1 MISLPKFTPS
11 RVINWHRQKTRSND
25 RNAHVSFICTIC
37 APYLAHA
44 QSFFSSV
51 LVDSFHEVKI
61 IRAKVDGNWSKGGR
75 GGERNGN
82 KWTELGLPQT
92 LPHHPHPPSLPPIYL
107 CLCLP
112 NRQLDWFCFF
122 LRKLQHHILSSNIWL
137 YINIVATV
145 FTTYTVQVFLI
156 QYNRK
161 PTRPRLQRIRF
172 LKTIIELTFC
182 YYSCNDR
189 MLAGFES
196 RKEIFAI
203 SPRQTDLNA

>member
-1 MISLPKFTPS
+1 MNGTGSS
-11 RVINWHRQKTRSND
+11 SN
-25 RNAHVSFICTIC
+25 AS
-37 APYLAHA
+37 
-44 QSFFSSV
+44 
-51 LVDSFHEVKI
+51 
-61 IRAKVDGNWSKGGR
+61 
-75 GGERNGN
+75 
-82 KWTELGLPQT
+82 
-92 LPHHPHPPSLPPIYL
+92 PPSSPPPPPFLPSTCVCACQIA
-107 CLCLP
+107 
-112 NRQLDWFCFF
+112 NWIGSVFF

-137 YINIVATV
+137 YINTVATV

>member
-1 MISLPKFTPS
+1 MVT
-11 RVINWHRQKTRSND
+11 
-25 RNAHVSFICTIC
+25 
-37 APYLAHA
+37 
-44 QSFFSSV
+44 
-51 LVDSFHEVKI
+51 E
-61 IRAKVDGNWSKGGR
+61 AKEAGEGR
-75 GGERNGN
+75 GMETNERNWVFL
-82 KWTELGLPQT
+82 KRFPTILT
-92 LPHHPHPPSLPPIYL
+92 PPSLPPIYL

-137 YINIVATV
+137 YINTVATV